1 MNSVELFENYTEYD
15 DIVSLWYSWLYC
27 RLHFLI
33 TKEIIN
39 AYNPRLTF
47 DVGCGTGFQSFLH
60 AFRLC

>member
-15 DIVSLWYSWLYC
+15 DIVDLWYSWLYC

-39 AYNPRLTF
+39 AYNPR
-47 DVGCGTGFQSFLH
+47 
-60 AFRLC
+60 